1 MKKFKPFLIIMS
13 LAIFTFSLTGCSQ
26 SIEHKKD
33 ISIKDIINDKK
44 EHFLYTV
51 SNSNVESK
59 VDWIY
64 LTKAGKMKMIAFDDS
79 LEIPP
84 SLISKLDANEV
95 KKTLDSKDVDYDE
108 TPYQD
113 VKSYIELTTDNGKP
127 LFTLLTTNNISKK
140 DFQNDIGKA
149 MNQSA
154 TDKDSFMFYT
164 SVETGQSQ
172 YPTKN
177 VEYIGTFTANPSA
190 LRGDDA
196 DDDDYKYTMIKLDNK
211 HQKLVDLSPKDK
223 DVTQVKFSDFNME

>member
-44 EHFLYTV
+44 EHLLYTV
-51 SNSNVESK
+51 SNSNGESK

-95 KKTLDSKDVDYDE
+95 KKTLDSKNVDYEE
-108 TPYQD
+108 TPYRD
-113 VKSYIELTTDNGKP
+113 VKSYIELTTDNGEP
-127 LFTLLTTNNISKK
+127 LFTLLSTSKISKK
-140 DFQNDIGKA
+140 DFQNDISKA
-149 MNQSA
+149 MDKSA
-154 TDKDSFMFYT
+154 TSKDSFMFYT
-164 SVETGQSQ
+164 NVETGQSQ

-177 VEYIGTFTANPSA
+177 VEYIGTFTADPST

-196 DDDDYKYTMIKLDNK
+196 DDEDYKYTIIKLDNK
-211 HQKLVDLSPKDK
+211 DQKLVDLSPKDK

>member
-1 MKKFKPFLIIMS
+1 MKKFKSFLIIMS
-13 LAIFTFSLTGCSQ
+13 LVLFTFSLTGCSQ

-51 SNSNVESK
+51 SNSNGESK

-64 LTKAGKMKMIAFDDS
+64 LTKAGKIKMIAFDDS

-95 KKTLDSKDVDYDE
+95 KKTLDSKNVDYEE
-108 TPYQD
+108 TPYRD
-113 VKSYIELTTDNGKP
+113 VKSYIELTTDNGEP
-127 LFTLLTTNNISKK
+127 LFTLLSTSKISKK
-140 DFQNDIGKA
+140 DFQNDISKA
-149 MNQSA
+149 MDKSA
-154 TDKDSFMFYT
+154 TSKDSFMFYT
-164 SVETGQSQ
+164 NVETGQSQ
-172 YPTKN
+172 YTTKN
-177 VEYIGTFTANPSA
+177 VEYIGTFTADPST

-196 DDDDYKYTMIKLDNK
+196 DDEDYKYTIIKLDNK
-211 HQKLVDLSPKDK
+211 DQKLVDLSPKDK